1 MSADVVT
8 PLNQDN
14 LSKLHSATSP
24 TSATSKVDS
33 AIEDGDHVGE
43 SYKPRRRTSSTV
55 TGVFSIAELGKVG
68 PQINDAMLTVTQKRK
83 TSTWRSR
90 PRPRSSTGMHQ
101 VRYSIDMD

>member
-55 TGVFSIAELGKVG
+55 TGVFSIAELGKLDL
-68 PQINDAMLTVTQKRK
+68 QISDTVLTVYPEKENIDLAVAPETQKLNWYA
-83 TSTWRSR
+83 SGS
-90 PRPRSSTGMHQ
+90 
-101 VRYSIDMD
+101 VFD